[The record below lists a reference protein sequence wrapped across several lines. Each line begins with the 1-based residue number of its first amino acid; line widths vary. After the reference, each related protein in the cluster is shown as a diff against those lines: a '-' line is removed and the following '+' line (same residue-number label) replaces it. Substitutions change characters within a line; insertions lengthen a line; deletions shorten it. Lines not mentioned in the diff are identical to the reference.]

1 MNDLLTQ
8 IPATEVALVTA
19 LVLVLLQ
26 EAVNGFHDTAN
37 AIAAAVYSN
46 SIEARWAVLMA
57 ATLNFLGVVTS
68 GCAVAF
74 AMVYLLPVEMVAG
87 IGTVSEIAFLLALIV
102 TAVLWNL
109 TTWFFGIPNSTT
121 HTYVGAILGV
131 TAAHAFV
138 HGQSI
143 SAHMHWH
150 EGEKVIAALILSPIL
165 GFVLASLVYRALNR
179 FLKSDRAMFQPSE
192 SGQVP
197 TPSIRA
203 LMIGGA
209 AGISFLHGTND
220 GQKSIGFMFL
230 VLVGLAPTLFGLDQA
245 AGPEAYQ
252 ALKRSTHEL
261 EALADDLA
269 GKPAF
274 AASAREMQGKAR
286 GASAVFA
293 HYETLAA
300 IPETQESEI
309 RRDLLYLQRDV
320 SRLLK
325 AGQGAGV
332 LTAAQQTTLGD
343 ARTHINALLENVPWW
358 LMALSATF
366 LGLGTA
372 VGYKRIVQTLGE
384 KLSSV
389 RMNAAHGTATQLTA
403 IACIALADTSAVPVS
418 TTHVVTSGVAGS
430 MHASGAGLNFSTLRG
445 IMITWV
451 TTLPGCFLL
460 SFAFAVA
467 LHAAVT

>member
-1 MNDLLTQ
+1 VTDLLSQ
-8 IPATEVALVTA
+8 IPATTVALVVT
-19 LVLVLLQ
+19 LMLVLLQ

-46 SIEARWAVLMA
+46 AIEARYAVLMA
-57 ATLNFLGVVTS
+57 ATLNFIGVMVS

-87 IGTVSEIAFLLALIV
+87 IGTVSEVAFLTAMVV
-102 TAVLWNL
+102 TAVLWNV
-109 TTWFFGIPNSTT
+109 TTWYLGIPNSTT

-150 EGEKVIAALILSPIL
+150 EGEKVIAALIVSPII
-165 GFVLASLVYRALNR
+165 GFVLASLVYRGLHR
-179 FLKSDRAMFQPSE
+179 FVKDEAMFEPSE
-192 SGQVP
+192 AGKPP

-203 LMIGGA
+203 LLIGGA

-230 VLVGLAPTLFGLDQA
+230 VLVGLSPTVFGLDQK
-245 AGPEAYQ
+245 AGPEAFE
-252 ALKRSTHEL
+252 AIKRTSHEL
-261 EALADDLA
+261 EALADDLVA
-269 GKPAF
+269 EPAF

-286 GASAVFA
+286 EASQVFSR
-293 HYETLAA
+293 YESLAA
-300 IPETQESEI
+300 IPEKQEAEV

-332 LTAAQQTTLGD
+332 LTPAQETTLSD
-343 ARTHINALLENVPWW
+343 ARTNVNRLLENVPWW
-358 LMALSATF
+358 LMALSAGF

-384 KLSSV
+384 KMSSV

-430 MHASGAGLNFSTLRG
+430 MHASGAGLNFKTLRG
-445 IMITWV
+445 IVITWF

-460 SFAFAVA
+460 SFAFALA
-467 LHAAVT
+467 FHAAVT

>member
-1 MNDLLTQ
+1 MM
-8 IPATEVALVTA
+8 
-19 LVLVLLQ
+19 
-26 EAVNGFHDTAN
+26 
-37 AIAAAVYSN
+37 AAA
-46 SIEARWAVLMA
+46 
-57 ATLNFLGVVTS
+57 LNFVGVMVS

-87 IGTVSEIAFLLALIV
+87 IGTTSEVAFLLAMVV

-109 TTWFFGIPNSTT
+109 TTWFLGIPNSTT

-150 EGEKVIAALILSPIL
+150 EGEKVIAALFISPIL
-165 GFVLASLVYRALNR
+165 GFVLASLVYRALHR
-179 FLKSDRAMFQPSE
+179 FLKGNGALFEPSE

-230 VLVGLAPTLFGLDQA
+230 VLVGLAPAIFGLDQR
-245 AGPEAYQ
+245 AGPEAFE
-252 ALKRSTHEL
+252 AIKRSTQEL
-261 EALADDLA
+261 RSLADDLGA
-269 GKPAF
+269 KPAF
-274 AASAREMQGKAR
+274 AVSAKEMRGKAQEVSQLL
-286 GASAVFA
+286 AQFDS
-293 HYETLAA
+293 LAA
-300 IPETQESEI
+300 IPEKQEAEV

-325 AGQGAGV
+325 AGGGAGV
-332 LTAAQQTTLGD
+332 LTPAQATTLSD
-343 ARTHINALLENVPWW
+343 ARSHINRLLENVPWW

-372 VGYKRIVQTLGE
+372 IGYKRIVVTLGE
-384 KLSSV
+384 RLSSV
-389 RMNAAHGTATQLTA
+389 KMNAAHGTATQLTA
-403 IACIALADTSAVPVS
+403 IACIALADGSAVPVS

-430 MHASGAGLNFSTLRG
+430 MRASGAGLQLSTIRG
-445 IMITWV
+445 ILITWF
-451 TTLPGCFLL
+451 TTMPGCFAL
-460 SFAFAVA
+460 SFASSIV
-467 LHAAVT
+467 LHAAFA

>member
-1 MNDLLTQ
+1 MQETLTQ
-8 IPATEVALVTA
+8 IPATQVALVVA

-46 SIEARWAVLMA
+46 SIEARWAVVMA
-57 ATLNFLGVVTS
+57 ATLNFVGVMSS

-87 IGTVSEIAFLLALIV
+87 IGTMSEIAFLLALVV
-102 TAVLWNL
+102 TAVLWNT
-109 TTWFFGIPNSTT
+109 TTWYLGIPNSTT

-150 EGEKVIAALILSPIL
+150 EGEKVIAALVVSPII
-165 GFVLASLVYRALNR
+165 GFVLASLIYRGLKR
-179 FLKSDRAMFQPSE
+179 FVKDEQLFEPSE
-192 SGQVP
+192 TGRP
-197 TPSIRA
+197 PKTSIRA
-203 LMIGGA
+203 LMIAGA

-230 VLVGLAPTLFGLDQA
+230 VLVGIAPTLFGLDQK

-252 ALKRSTHEL
+252 AIQKSTVEL
-261 EALADDLA
+261 EQLADRLA
-269 GKPAF
+269 NEPAF
-274 AASAREMQGKAR
+274 AVSAREMQAR
-286 GASAVFA
+286 AKGATAI
-293 HYETLAA
+293 LANYDSLA
-300 IPETQESEI
+300 KIPEVQENEI

-320 SRLLK
+320 SRISK
-325 AGQGAGV
+325 AGEGAGV
-332 LTAAQQTTLGD
+332 LTQAEIGTLGD
-343 ARTHINALLENVPWW
+343 ARKNINRLLENVPDW

-372 VGYKRIVQTLGE
+372 IGYKRIVITLGE
-384 KLSSV
+384 KMSSV
-389 RMNAAHGTATQLTA
+389 KMNAAHGTATQLTA

-430 MHASGAGLNFSTLRG
+430 MRASGAGLQVSTLRG
-445 IMITWV
+445 IIITWF
-451 TTLPGCFLL
+451 TTLPGCFML
-460 SFAFAVA
+460 SFAFAIM
-467 LHAAVT
+467 LHAAFT

>member
-1 MNDLLTQ
+1 MPDLLNA
-8 IPATEVALVTA
+8 IPASAVALIVA
-19 LVLVLLQ
+19 LVLVLIQ
-26 EAVNGFHDTAN
+26 EGVNGFHDTAN

-46 SIEARWAVLMA
+46 SIEARYAVVMA
-57 ATLNFLGVVTS
+57 ASFNFLGVMSS

-87 IGTVSEIAFLLALIV
+87 IGTVSEVAFLLALVIS
-102 TAVLWNL
+102 AVLWNL
-109 TTWFFGIPNSTT
+109 TTWYLGIPNSTT

-138 HGQSI
+138 QGQSI

-150 EGEKVIAALILSPIL
+150 EGEKVVAALFLSPIL
-165 GFVLASLVYRALNR
+165 GFVLASLVYRGLRR
-179 FLKSDRAMFQPSE
+179 FVKDEAMFEPTE
-192 SGQVP
+192 EGQVP
-197 TPSIRA
+197 AMSIRA

-230 VLVGLAPTLFGLDQA
+230 VLVGLAPALFGLDQQ
-245 AGPEAYQ
+245 AGPEAFQ
-252 ALKRSTHEL
+252 AIKHSTQEL
-261 EALADDLA
+261 QRLA
-269 GKPAF
+269 GDLSNEPAF
-274 AASAREMQGKAR
+274 AASAKEMQAKAR
-286 GASAVFA
+286 GASDILARYDTLEKIPQA
-293 HYETLAA
+293 QET
-300 IPETQESEI
+300 EV

-325 AGQGAGV
+325 AGEGAGV
-332 LTAAQQTTLGD
+332 LTAAQAATLGD
-343 ARTHINALLENVPWW
+343 ARSHINRLLENVPWW

-372 VGYKRIVQTLGE
+372 IGYKRIVVTLGE
-384 KLSSV
+384 KMSSV

-403 IACIALADTSAVPVS
+403 IACIALADTSSVPVS

-430 MHASGAGLNFSTLRG
+430 MRASGAGLQLSTIRG
-445 IMITWV
+445 IVITWF

-460 SFAFAVA
+460 SFVFSIV

>member
-1 MNDLLTQ
+1 MIQ
-8 IPATEVALVTA
+8 IPATEIALVTT
-19 LVLVLLQ
+19 LVLVLIQ
-26 EAVNGFHDTAN
+26 EGVNGFHDTAN

-46 SIEARWAVLMA
+46 SIEARWAVVMA
-57 ATLNFLGVVTS
+57 ATFNFFGVMVS

-74 AMVYLLPVEMVAG
+74 SMVYLLPVEMVAG
-87 IGTVSEIAFLLALIV
+87 IGTVSEVAFLLAMIV
-102 TAVLWNL
+102 SAVLWNL
-109 TTWFFGIPNSTT
+109 TTWYLGIPNSTT

-150 EGEKVIAALILSPIL
+150 EGERVIAALFISPIL
-165 GFVLASLVYRALNR
+165 GFILAGLVYRALRKFVKNEEM
-179 FLKSDRAMFQPSE
+179 FEASEEGRAPA
-192 SGQVP
+192 
-197 TPSIRA
+197 TPIRV

-230 VLVGLAPTLFGLDQA
+230 VLVGLAPALFGLDQK
-245 AGPEAYQ
+245 AGPEAFQ
-252 ALKRSTHEL
+252 AIQRSTQQL
-261 EALADDLA
+261 ERLADDLA
-269 GKPAF
+269 GEPAF
-274 AASAREMQGKAR
+274 AASAKEMQAKASD
-286 GASAVFA
+286 ASRF
-293 HYETLAA
+293 LAQYGSLA
-300 IPETQESEI
+300 QIPPGDETQV

-325 AGQGAGV
+325 AGDGAGV
-332 LTAAQQTTLGD
+332 LTAAQSATLGD
-343 ARTHINALLENVPWW
+343 ARTHINRLLENVPWW

-372 VGYKRIVQTLGE
+372 IGYKRIVITLGE
-384 KLSSV
+384 KMSSV
-389 RMNAAHGTATQLTA
+389 KMNAAHGTATQLTA
-403 IACIALADTSAVPVS
+403 IACIALADQSAVPVS

-430 MHASGAGLNFSTLRG
+430 MRASGAPLQFATIRG
-445 IMITWV
+445 IVITWF

-460 SFAFAVA
+460 AFAFSIA
-467 LHAAVT
+467 LHAALT

>member
-1 MNDLLTQ
+1 MNDLMTQ
-8 IPATEVALVTA
+8 IPASTVALVAA

-46 SIEARWAVLMA
+46 SIKARYAVIMA
-57 ATLNFLGVVTS
+57 ASLNFVGVMSS

-87 IGTVSEIAFLLALIV
+87 IGTVSETAFLLALV
-102 TAVLWNL
+102 VSAVIWNV
-109 TTWFFGIPNSTT
+109 TTWYLGIPNSTT

-150 EGEKVIAALILSPIL
+150 EGEKVIAALVLSPIL
-165 GFVLASLVYRALNR
+165 GFVLASLVYRGLRR
-179 FLKSDRAMFQPSE
+179 FVKDEQMFEATEPGQP
-192 SGQVP
+192 P
-197 TPSIRA
+197 APAIRA

-230 VLVGLAPTLFGLDQA
+230 VLVGLAPTIFGLDQR
-245 AGPEAYQ
+245 AGPEAFQ
-252 ALKRSTHEL
+252 AVKHSTHKL
-261 EALADDLA
+261 ERLAERLTSE
-269 GKPAF
+269 PAF
-274 AASAREMQGKAR
+274 AVSAKEMHAKASGARAILAR
-286 GASAVFA
+286 YDS
-293 HYETLAA
+293 LDK
-300 IPETQESEI
+300 IPESQEAEI
-309 RRDLLYLQRDV
+309 RRDFLYLQRDV
-320 SRLLK
+320 SRILK
-325 AGQGAGV
+325 AGAGTGA
-332 LTAAQQTTLGD
+332 LTDAETTTLVD
-343 ARTHINALLENVPWW
+343 ARTHINRLLENVPWW

-372 VGYKRIVQTLGE
+372 VGYKRIVVTLGE
-384 KLSSV
+384 RMSSV
-389 RMNAAHGTATQLTA
+389 KMNAAHGTATQLTA

-430 MHASGAGLNFSTLRG
+430 MRASGAGLQLSTIRG
-445 IMITWV
+445 ILITWV
-451 TTLPGCFLL
+451 TTLPGCFAM
-460 SFAFAVA
+460 SFAFSII
-467 LHAAVT
+467 LHAALA